1 MGNETSLKTS
11 QGGGGGGGVAIPS
24 TLLLDSP
31 LQPLHLLVEARF
43 IWNQRKC

>member
-11 QGGGGGGGVAIPS
+11 QGGGGGGVETPS
-24 TLLLDSP
+24 TLPLDSP
-31 LQPLHLLVEARF
+31 LQPLHLLFEARF